1 MNWLKHHKNLFGF
14 LSFGEIAIKF
24 SINIAVV
31 LMLLSANAFAQQN
44 TFESANKA
52 YENENYATAL
62 EQYEQL
68 IKEGYQSENLYYNLG
83 NTYFKTG
90 ELGKS
95 ILYLEKAQ
103 KLAPRNKDIHH
114 NLRFAY
120 ARTADNIEP
129 LPHLFFVNWWFSLLN
144 FFSAS
149 KWAVLGISLLWF
161 AVILWG
167 LYIFLKAKKVK
178 LGSILFLSLSLVF
191 LFLAY
196 QKNNYDKD
204 SNSAIIL
211 QKAVNTKS
219 SPNHNAQEMGTI
231 HEGLKVSVQDSVD
244 NWYKIRLQD
253 GSETWV
259 KKEVLALI

>member
-1 MNWLKHHKNLFGF
+1 MSWLKHHIYCLKLKTTKSIIKSLFIF
-14 LSFGEIAIKF
+14 IALF
-24 SINIAVV
+24 ST
-31 LMLLSANAFAQQN
+31 AFAQQN

-52 YENENYATAL
+52 YENENYTTAV

-68 IKEGYQSENLYYNLG
+68 LKEGYHSENLYYNLG
-83 NTYFKTG
+83 NAYFKTG

-161 AVILWG
+161 SLILWG
-167 LYIFLKAKKVK
+167 LFTFFKVKKIK
-178 LGSILFLSLSLVF
+178 LGSILFLSLSLVL

-196 QKNNYDKD
+196 QKNNYDKE

-211 QKAVNTKS
+211 QKVVNTKS
-219 SPNHNAQEMGTI
+219 SPNHNAQELGTI

-244 NWYKIRLQD
+244 NWYKIKLQD
-253 GSETWV
+253 GSEAWV